1 MKEKKTTITSS
12 QKNCRIRNLEVE
24 AQTRQKTVA
33 LEI

>member
-1 MKEKKTTITSS
+1 MKEKKTTTTSS
-12 QKNCRIRNLEVE
+12 QKNCRFINLEVE